1 MTISDYQYK
10 ETLFRWNK
18 RESIRKRNIELISK
32 GKYLDADSKERV
44 QKFLS
49 RRGYTEE
56 EATEIITSKEK
67 MATLGLERPGVGM
80 YLSLERVLGEDDL
93 VDVSFFQL
101 GLAVS
106 NTIGKVWVFSDAGN
120 LKGYGTG
127 FMISPH
133 LMITNNHVLPDIS
146 YAKNSKIEFNYQLDI
161 QNNLLKS
168 EIFRLDSVSFYH
180 TSKELDFTIVSVL
193 PESSDR
199 VPISNFGWNK
209 LSKEVGKTIV
219 SQWLNIIQHPKG
231 MPKRVSVRENQLI
244 DVLDNFLQYKTDT
257 APGSSGSPVF
267 NERWEV
273 VGVHHSGVWATDSKG
288 NKLDRNGGIWN
299 NSMSDD
305 DIKWIANEGVRISS
319 ILKNL
324 DEGKFDSNKL
334 KLVDEIY
341 STSECLIKPKQNIME
356 KEDINRVSATNQDGS
371 VTFNVPLSITVK
383 IGGTNLT
390 VGSNIVEQS
399 RTVTNV
405 ISEDKKDDKTKND
418 EEILEQ
424 AKKELGSK
432 DGVLNV
438 RMGYVFE
445 NGWITK
451 ERAVVITVLKRKS
464 DQDLKKEC
472 ISPLPKKF
480 MGYKVEVTG
489 PTFEE
494 LIKHHLGSEKY
505 ESYDEIMEEEIT
517 YVPPED
523 GKLET
528 VEAKMKVNAHVSPE
542 EGWKNLEPFLLNT
555 KNKLIV
561 AMYDFGA
568 KHILKAIEKASSNKA
583 FQEMKLAI
591 QPGESLSTGTKK
603 NDLKDEEVVDELGKK
618 LKKKFGNAWVSVGS
632 KKGWV
637 TTSYHI
643 KVAVRDSSA
652 IWLSSGNWQS
662 SNQPDLDELKKTNSY
677 MLTHYNR
684 DWHIIVENKELAKT
698 FEKFILNDYEHNK
711 DNELGKKKSED
722 EEMSFLV
729 PDTDEAISEEATKKE
744 YSTFIPFSEDRVFK
758 VTPILTPDNFYDEV
772 IKLVESAEKE
782 LLIQNQTF
790 NAPNENQE
798 KLEKLISLV
807 LDKQKAG
814 IDVKIIFRNIGGAKV
829 RENLEKL
836 VDMGF
841 DECKIKIQKDC
852 HTKAVMVD
860 GERVMIGSQNWSELG
875 ITFNRDASLLFY
887 DEKLTK
893 YYREIFIHD
902 WENLAKQDIGNESVS
917 TEITTDTKNIPSG
930 MKLLSW
936 KEVKETL

>member
-1 MTISDYQYK
+1 MTISDYQYR
-10 ETLFRWNK
+10 ETLSRWNK
-18 RESIRKRNIELISK
+18 RESIRKRNIELIRK

-56 EATEIITSKEK
+56 ETKEIIASKDK
-67 MATLGLERPGVGM
+67 MTTLGLERPGEGM

-106 NTIGKVWVFSDAGN
+106 NTVGKVWVCGDNGN

-168 EIFRLDSVSFYH
+168 EIFRFDSALFYH
-180 TSKELDFTIVSVL
+180 TNKELDFAIVAVV
-193 PESSDR
+193 PESMDR
-199 VPISNFGWNK
+199 VHISNFGWNK

-288 NKLDRNGGIWN
+288 NKLDKNGGIWN
-299 NSMSDD
+299 SSMSDD

-324 DEGKFDSNKL
+324 DEGKFDANKL
-334 KLVDEIY
+334 KLIDEIY

-356 KEDINRVSATNQDGS
+356 KEDINRVSSLNRDGS

-390 VGSNIVEQS
+390 GSSNIVEQS
-399 RTVTNV
+399 RTVTNE
-405 ISEDKKDDKTKND
+405 IPDDKKDDKSKND
-418 EEILEQ
+418 KEILEQ

-432 DGVLNV
+432 DGILNV

-451 ERAVVITVLKRKS
+451 ERAVVVTVLKRKS
-464 DQDLKKEC
+464 DLDLKKEC
-472 ISPLPKKF
+472 ISPLPDKF

-494 LIKHHLGSEKY
+494 LIGHNLGSEKY
-505 ESYDEIMEEEIT
+505 ESFDEIMAEEIT
-517 YVPPED
+517 YEPPED

-528 VEAKMKVNAHVSPE
+528 VERKMKVIAHVSPE

-568 KHILKAIEKASSNKA
+568 KHILTAIEKAASGKS

-603 NDLKDEEVVDELGKK
+603 NDLKDEEVVDKLSKK

-632 KKGWV
+632 KQGWV

-662 SNQPDLDELKKTNSY
+662 SNQPDLDELKKPDSY
-677 MLTHYNR
+677 ILTHYNR
-684 DWHIIVENKELAKT
+684 DWHVILENEELAKT

-711 DNELGKKKSED
+711 DNVPKKTKEED
-722 EEMSFLV
+722 EMCFLV
-729 PDTDEAISEEATKKE
+729 PDTEEAISDEVTKKK
-744 YSTFIPFSEDRVFK
+744 YSTFKPFIENKVFK

-772 IKLVESAEKE
+772 IKLVDSAEKE

-790 NAPNENQE
+790 NAPNEKQE
-798 KLEKLISLV
+798 KLGKLINLV
-807 LDKQKAG
+807 LEKQKSG
-814 IDVKIIFRNIGGAKV
+814 VDVKIIFRNIGGAKV

-841 DECKIKIQKDC
+841 DESKIKIQKDC

-860 GERVMIGSQNWSELG
+860 GERVLIGSQNWSDYG
-875 ITFNRDASLLFY
+875 ISVNRDASLLFY

-893 YYREIFIHD
+893 YFREIFTYD

-917 TEITTDTKNIPSG
+917 TEIATDTKNIPSG
-930 MKLLSW
+930 MKLMSW